1 MNPIFDMSYLLII
14 MWILI
19 ESAIDIC
26 KILRA
31 VSSGSRGYASM
42 MTGKGIHGRIRF
54 RKVIEKEQIMAKEK
68 PRHVANAYHI
78 YSRLFTY
85 VRLYWPALVIAGIAS
100 MVYSGVDSWF
110 IYFLKPLLNKGL
122 VGKNHE
128 FLESA
133 PWLVLGVFL
142 LRGVASFFSN
152 YFIASAS
159 RGVIM
164 NLRQDLFA
172 HLQRLPA
179 RYYDH
184 STTGQVLS
192 VLLYG
197 VDQVANASADVL
209 TTAIQALF
217 LIAGLVFV
225 MFSISWKLTLLYFV
239 IIPLVTV
246 IMRVASLRIRRLSL
260 SIQDSIGELSHR
272 AEENIEGY
280 KVVRSFEGQEYE
292 AEKFNKAARSNRQRE
307 MKVVVA
313 RTLSVSA
320 VQFITAAAL
329 SLTLYIATLDIAES
343 LLTPGGF
350 VAMVAAMLALLKP
363 MKDLAFVQNK
373 LYRGL
378 AGAQNVFELMDEKP
392 EEDKGTQTLARA
404 KGKIKFSNVNFTYDD
419 NRRVLQDISFTI
431 QPGEI
436 IAVVG
441 RSGSGKSTL
450 VSLLPRFYDHYL
462 GDIQIDDVSIRDYQL
477 KDLRR
482 QFAIVSQNVTLFHDT
497 VLKNIAYG
505 RFEEVTEEEVIAAAK
520 ASYAMEFI
528 EQLPDGIHAL
538 IGENG
543 VLLSGG
549 QRQRIAIA
557 RAILKDA
564 PILILDE
571 ATSALDT
578 ESERYIQAALDELMK
593 NRTTLVIAHR
603 LSTVEHAHKII
614 VMDDGKIIEVGNHE
628 ELLAR
633 NGHYAKLYHMQFK
646 EFPHILDMANEA

>member
-1 MNPIFDMSYLLII
+1 
-14 MWILI
+14 
-19 ESAIDIC
+19 
-26 KILRA
+26 
-31 VSSGSRGYASM
+31 
-42 MTGKGIHGRIRF
+42 MTEGGGCVRIRPIQNH
-54 RKVIEKEQIMAKEK
+54 KNHTDMAKEK
-68 PRHVANAYHI
+68 PKQVANAFYI

-85 VRLYWPALVIAGIAS
+85 VRRYWPALLIAGVAS

-110 IYFLKPLLNKGL
+110 IYFLKPLLNNGL
-122 VGKNHE
+122 VGRDNA
-128 FLESA
+128 FLKMA
-133 PWLVLGVFL
+133 PLLVLGVFF
-142 LRGVASFFSN
+142 LRGIASFFSN

-217 LIAGLVFV
+217 LIIGLVFV

-260 SIQDSIGELSHR
+260 GIQDSIAELSHR

-313 RTLSVSA
+313 RTLSTSA

-329 SLTLYIATLDIAES
+329 SLTLYIATLDIADS

-378 AGAQNVFELMDEKP
+378 AGAQSVFELLDEKT
-392 EEDKGTQTLARA
+392 EEDTGTKTVDRV
-404 KGKIKFSNVNFTYDD
+404 KGKVTFQNVNFTYDD
-419 NRRVLQDISFTI
+419 NRKVLHDICFTI
-431 QPGEI
+431 NPGEV
-436 IAVVG
+436 IALVG
-441 RSGSGKSTL
+441 KSGSGKSTL
-450 VSLLPRFYDHYL
+450 VSLLPRFYSNYT
-462 GDIQIDDVSIRDYQL
+462 GNITIDDVSIRDYTL

-482 QFAIVSQNVTLFHDT
+482 QFALVSQHVTLFHDT
-497 VLKNIAYG
+497 VLNNIAYG
-505 RFEEVTEEEVIAAAK
+505 RFDSVNEEQITAAAK
-520 ASYAMEFI
+520 MSYAMEFI
-528 EQLPDGIHAL
+528 ERLPNGLNSL

-578 ESERYIQAALDELMK
+578 ESERFIQAALEELMK

-603 LSTVEHAHKII
+603 LSTIEHADKII
-614 VMDDGKIIEVGNHE
+614 VLDEGNIIEVGNHE
-628 ELLAR
+628 ELLQR
-633 NGHYAKLYHMQFK
+633 NGHYAKLYRMQFK
-646 EFPHILDMANEA
+646 DDPTIVEISNAV

>member
-1 MNPIFDMSYLLII
+1 
-14 MWILI
+14 
-19 ESAIDIC
+19 
-26 KILRA
+26 
-31 VSSGSRGYASM
+31 
-42 MTGKGIHGRIRF
+42 
-54 RKVIEKEQIMAKEK
+54 MAQVKQ
-68 PRHVANAYHI
+68 RHVANAFQI
-78 YSRLFTY
+78 YSRLFHY
-85 VRLYWPALVIAGIAS
+85 VRRYWAALVIAAVAS
-100 MVYSGVDSWF
+100 MLYSGVDSWF

-122 VGKNHE
+122 VAKNHA
-128 FLESA
+128 FLEKA
-133 PWLVLGVFL
+133 PFIVLGVFII
-142 LRGVASFFSN
+142 RGLSSFFSN
-152 YFIASAS
+152 YYIAAAS

-164 NLRQDLFA
+164 RLRQDLFA

-184 STTGQVLS
+184 TTTGQVLS
-192 VLLYG
+192 IILYG

-209 TTAIQALF
+209 TTAIQAFF
-217 LIAGLVFV
+217 LIVGLIIV
-225 MFSISWKLTLLYFV
+225 MFYISWKLTLLYFLL
-239 IIPLVTV
+239 IPLVMI

-260 SIQDSIGELSHR
+260 SIQDSISELSHL
-272 AEENIEGY
+272 AEESIEGY
-280 KVVRSFEGQEYE
+280 KVVRAFEGQSHETK
-292 AEKFNKAARSNRQRE
+292 KFNHAALTNRLRE

-329 SLTLYIATLDIAES
+329 ALTLYIATLDIADS

-350 VAMVAAMLALLKP
+350 VSMVVAMLALLKP

-378 AGAQNVFELMDEKP
+378 AGAQNVFELLDEKP
-392 EEDKGTQTLARA
+392 EDDTGTKTLQRS
-404 KGKIKFSNVNFTYDD
+404 KGKIHFSNVSFTYDGS
-419 NRRVLQDISFTI
+419 NEILENISFTI
-431 QPGEI
+431 LPGEVV
-436 IAVVG
+436 AFVG

-450 VSLLPRFYDHYL
+450 ISLLPRFYHNYT
-462 GDIQIDDVSIRDYQL
+462 GDIYMDDHSIRDYRL

-482 QFAIVSQNVTLFHDT
+482 QFALVSQNVTLFQDT
-497 VLKNIAYG
+497 VYKNIAYG
-505 RFEEVTEEEVIAAAK
+505 RFDNVTEAEVVAAAK

-528 EQLPDGIHAL
+528 ERLPNGFNSL

-571 ATSALDT
+571 ATSSLDT
-578 ESERYIQAALDELMK
+578 ESERYIQSALEELMK

-603 LSTVEHAHKII
+603 LSTVEHADKII
-614 VMDDGKIIEVGNHE
+614 VLDQGKIIETGNHE
-628 ELLAR
+628 TLLAQ
-633 NGHYAKLYHMQFK
+633 NGHYAKLYRMQFK
-646 EFPHILDMANEA
+646 ELPVTLDIANAV